1 MRWFRRKDREQDLER
16 ELRSDLELETA
27 EFQQNGLSEKDA
39 RSAAQRAFGNTSLVK
54 EEVRRAWGG
63 RWFEDFIKD
72 IRHALRHLR
81 KSPGSAATAVLSLA
95 LGIGA
100 NAAIFTI
107 VNQAAPDCFPGRRN
121 ERTFGT

>member
-16 ELRSDLELETA
+16 ELLSDLESETA

-54 EEVRRAWGG
+54 EEVRRACG